1 MRNKI
6 YPFLFTPVYK
16 DYLWGGNRFKKY
28 FNRKISDE
36 ILAESWEISDRDE
49 GMSIIEN
56 GYFAGTSLK
65 KMVKKYPTE
74 IVGKNFIGSSF
85 PLLIKIIDAKKR
97 LSLQVHPD
105 EQNAKKFGGE
115 PKNELWHFLENDNST
130 IFYGLKNKIK
140 KDDFLDILNSN
151 KVDDILNKF
160 MLKKDSNVLV
170 PGGCIHAINEGSL
183 ILEIQQNS
191 NTTYRIHDWNRV
203 DADGNSR
210 ELHINKALEVMSLNV
225 NNDPIVKTNI
235 IDKNNSFIRTEILD
249 KPYFKV
255 EHINLKN
262 IFTQTMNHST
272 FHTLFVSEG
281 SVELKW
287 NDKDI
292 LKINKGRSVLIPA
305 VINKYHL
312 FGEGTVVKAS
322 L

>member
-74 IVGKNFIGSSF
+74 IVGKNFKGSSF

-105 EQNAKKFGGE
+105 EKNAKKFGGE
-115 PKNELWHFLENDNST
+115 PKNELWHFLENDDST

-140 KDDFLDILNSN
+140 KNDFLGILNSN

-160 MLKKDSNVLV
+160 MLKKESNVLV

-210 ELHINKALEVMSLNV
+210 ELHINKALEVMNLNV
-225 NNDPIVKTNI
+225 NSDPIVKTNI
-235 IDKNNSFIRTEILD
+235 IEKNDSFIRTEILD

-292 LKINKGRSVLIPA
+292 LKIDKGRSVLIPA
-305 VINKYHL
+305 VINNYHL
-312 FGEGTVVKAS
+312 LGEGAVVKAS

>member
-74 IVGKNFIGSSF
+74 IVGKNFKGSSF

-105 EQNAKKFGGE
+105 EKNAKKFGGE
-115 PKNELWHFLENDNST
+115 PKNELWHFLENDDST

-160 MLKKDSNVLV
+160 MLKKESNVLV

-203 DADGNSR
+203 DAYGNSR
-210 ELHINKALEVMSLNV
+210 ELHINKALEVVNLNV
-225 NNDPIVKTNI
+225 NSDPILKTNI
-235 IDKNNSFIRTEILD
+235 IEKNDSFIRTEILD

-255 EHINLKN
+255 EHINVKN
-262 IFTQTMNHST
+262 IFTQIMNHST

-292 LKINKGRSVLIPA
+292 IKIDKGRSVLIPA

-312 FGEGTVVKAS
+312 LGEGVVVKAS

>member
-1 MRNKI
+1 MRNQI

-74 IVGKNFIGSSF
+74 IVGKNFKGSSF

-105 EQNAKKFGGE
+105 EKNAKKFGGE
-115 PKNELWHFLENDNST
+115 PKNELWHFLENDDST

-160 MLKKDSNVLV
+160 MLKKESNVLV

-210 ELHINKALEVMSLNV
+210 ELHINKALEVMNLNV
-225 NNDPIVKTNI
+225 NSDPIVKTNI
-235 IDKNNSFIRTEILD
+235 IEKNDSFIRTEILD

-272 FHTLFVSEG
+272 FYTLFVSEG

-292 LKINKGRSVLIPA
+292 LKIDKGRSVLIPA
-305 VINKYHL
+305 VINNYHL
-312 FGEGTVVKAS
+312 LGEGAVVKAS

>member
-74 IVGKNFIGSSF
+74 IVGKNFKGSSF

-105 EQNAKKFGGE
+105 EKNAKKFGGE
-115 PKNELWHFLENDNST
+115 PKNELWHFLENNDST

-140 KDDFLDILNSN
+140 KDDFLNILNSN

-203 DADGNSR
+203 DAYGNSR
-210 ELHINKALEVMSLNV
+210 ELHINKALEVVNLNV
-225 NNDPIVKTNI
+225 NSDPILKTNI
-235 IDKNNSFIRTEILD
+235 IEKNDSFIRTEILD

-255 EHINLKN
+255 EHINVKN
-262 IFTQTMNHST
+262 IFTQIMNHST

-292 LKINKGRSVLIPA
+292 IKIDKGRSVLIPA

-312 FGEGTVVKAS
+312 LGEGVVVKAS

>member
-74 IVGKNFIGSSF
+74 IVGKNFKGSSF

-105 EQNAKKFGGE
+105 EKNAKKFGGE
-115 PKNELWHFLENDNST
+115 PKNELWHFLENDDST

-140 KDDFLDILNSN
+140 KDDFLNILNSN

-203 DADGNSR
+203 DAYGNSR
-210 ELHINKALEVMSLNV
+210 ELHINKALEVVNLNV
-225 NNDPIVKTNI
+225 NSDPILKTNI
-235 IDKNNSFIRTEILD
+235 IEKNDSFIRTEILD

-255 EHINLKN
+255 EHINVKN
-262 IFTQTMNHST
+262 IFTQIMNHST

-292 LKINKGRSVLIPA
+292 IKIDKGRSVLIPA

-312 FGEGTVVKAS
+312 LGEGVVVKAS

>member
-6 YPFLFTPVYK
+6 YPLLFIPVYK

-28 FNRKISDE
+28 YNRKTSE
-36 ILAESWEISDRDE
+36 KILAESWEISDRNE
-49 GMSIIEN
+49 GMSIIDN
-56 GYFAGTSLK
+56 GYFAGKSLK
-65 KMVKKYPTE
+65 EIIKKYPAE
-74 IVGKNFIGSSF
+74 IVGKNFKGSSF

-105 EQNAKKFGGE
+105 EKKAKIFGGE
-115 PKNELWHFLENDNST
+115 AKNELWHFLENDEST

-140 KDDFLDILNSN
+140 KEDFLKILNSN
-151 KVDDILNKF
+151 QIDNILNKF
-160 MLKKDSNVLV
+160 MLKKESNVLV

-203 DADGNSR
+203 DSDGNSR
-210 ELHINKALEVMSLNV
+210 ELHLNKALEVANLNA
-225 NNDPIVKTNI
+225 NINPTLKTNLI
-235 IDKNNSFIRTEILD
+235 EKNDSFVLTEILN

-262 IFTQTMNHST
+262 IFTEIMNHTT
-272 FHTLFVSEG
+272 FHALFVSEG
-281 SVELKW
+281 SIELKW

-292 LKINKGRSVLIPA
+292 LNINKGRSVLIPA
-305 VINKYHL
+305 AINKYHL
-312 FGEGTVVKAS
+312 QGDGIVVRAS
-322 L
+322 I

>member
-6 YPFLFTPVYK
+6 HPFLFTPVYK

-28 FNRKISDE
+28 FNRKITDE

-74 IVGKNFIGSSF
+74 IVGKNFKGSSF

-105 EQNAKKFGGE
+105 EKNAKKFGGE
-115 PKNELWHFLENDNST
+115 PKNELWHFLENNDST

-140 KDDFLDILNSN
+140 KDNFLDILNSN

-160 MLKKDSNVLV
+160 MLKKGSNVLV
-170 PGGCIHAINEGSL
+170 PGGCIHAINAGSL

-203 DADGNSR
+203 DTDGNSR
-210 ELHINKALEVMSLNV
+210 ELHINKALEVMNLNV

-235 IDKNNSFIRTEILD
+235 IEKNDSFIHTEIID

-262 IFTQTMNHST
+262 IFTQKKNHST
-272 FHTLFVSEG
+272 FHALFVSEG

-292 LKINKGRSVLIPA
+292 LKIDKGRSVLIPA
-305 VINKYHL
+305 VINKYYL
-312 FGEGTVVKAS
+312 LGEGAIIKAS

>member
-6 YPFLFTPVYK
+6 HPFLFTPVYK

-28 FNRKISDE
+28 FNRKITDE

-74 IVGKNFIGSSF
+74 IVGKNFKGSSF

-105 EQNAKKFGGE
+105 EKNAKKFGGE
-115 PKNELWHFLENDNST
+115 PKNELWHFLENDDST

-140 KDDFLDILNSN
+140 KDNFLDILNSN

-160 MLKKDSNVLV
+160 MLKKGSNVLV
-170 PGGCIHAINEGSL
+170 PGGCIHAINAGSL

-210 ELHINKALEVMSLNV
+210 ELHINKALEVMNLNV

-235 IDKNNSFIRTEILD
+235 IEKNDSFIRTKILD

-292 LKINKGRSVLIPA
+292 LKIDKGRSVLIPA
-305 VINKYHL
+305 VINKYYL
-312 FGEGTVVKAS
+312 LGEGAIIKAS